1 MCTLCMN
8 KSQFQSLIQEQGM
21 NLTDDQWQAVAYP
34 LTAQAVFAG
43 PGSGKTM
50 VITMRAA
57 YLHLVEG
64 LSPEQLLIF
73 TFTRK
78 SASELKHRLSQLN
91 PVLSRVHAGTFHS
104 LFLRLYAK
112 YYGVLPQLITDGEN
126 RKLIRQILRKGS
138 RNPDDELIEEAM
150 QTITLVKNSAS
161 DPAQLM
167 IQRKPELLF
176 VFRQYEAMK
185 SHMGKWDFD
194 DILLQFYRHLDDR
207 GFLEF
212 LHSQFRS
219 VMVDEFQDT
228 SHVQWL
234 VLQKLCQDVIP
245 LTVVG
250 DDDQSIYGFRGAQ
263 SSVIQLFL
271 SSYPNAN
278 EVILAKNFRSVD
290 PIIASASQL
299 IAHNVERREKR
310 FEGMVGDGAVP
321 VLHVFPDE
329 WTEAVA
335 IAKKVML
342 LAQKGDRSVGILART
357 NHQLY
362 FVVEALWKQGITFSV
377 HDAALLPYKQFDVQN
392 LIKWLKVASRVATL
406 QETQQVFNQF
416 LIGNGYQYAND
427 EPAFHLRANTG
438 EDWLTKVVAWDQ
450 FGRAQAFLV
459 LIAKVNTMSASVAY
473 HEVWRAYQPYFE
485 KQKRRRR
492 DDQGSSAVRLVE
504 NGIPPLQSLREWLE
518 SVNTRIHLLTMR
530 VSPIQVLTMH
540 GAKGLEFDAV
550 FLLGLHDSALPHR
563 KVVAQKYDAA
573 IGLAE
578 ERRLFYV
585 GCTRAKQRLWLSY
598 SKRAGKLMC
607 NPSPFLDEMYISADH
622 RSFSKLKGV
631 TATNREYNYEDPKC
645 GVLCSHRLFGEG
657 KIISVSPFIDKG
669 NKVVIQFKQVGDKMF
684 YWEKALEFG
693 HLKIK

>member
-1 MCTLCMN
+1 MRTLRMN
-8 KSQFQSLIQEQGM
+8 KSQFQTLIQEQGM

-34 LTAQAVFAG
+34 LAAQAVFAG

-64 LSPEQLLIF
+64 LAPEQLLIF

-78 SASELKHRLSQLN
+78 SASELRHRLSQLN
-91 PVLSRVHAGTFHS
+91 PVLSRVNAGTFHS

-126 RKLIRQILRKGS
+126 RKLIRQVLRNSS
-138 RNPDDELIEEAM
+138 RNPEDELVEEAM
-150 QTITLVKNSAS
+150 QTITLVKNSSS
-161 DPAQLM
+161 DPEQLM

-176 VFRQYEAMK
+176 AFRQYEDMK
-185 SHMGKWDFD
+185 SQMGRWDFD
-194 DILLQFYRHLDDR
+194 DILLHFYKQLDDR
-207 GFLEF
+207 GFVEF
-212 LHSQFRS
+212 LHSQSRS

-234 VLQKLCQDVIP
+234 ALQKLCKDVIP

-271 SSYPNAN
+271 STYPHAN

-299 IAHNVERREKR
+299 IAHNLERREKR
-310 FEGMVGDGAVP
+310 FEGMVGDGALP
-321 VLHVFPDE
+321 VLNVFPDE

-335 IAKKVML
+335 IATKIMP
-342 LAQKGDRSVGILART
+342 LAQKGNRSIGILART
-357 NHQLY
+357 NYQLY
-362 FVVEALWKQGITFSV
+362 SVVEALWQQSITFSV

-392 LIKWLKVASRVATL
+392 LIKWLKVASRTATL

-416 LIGNGYQYAND
+416 LIGNGYHYANY
-427 EPAFHLRANTG
+427 EPVFHLYANNSNN
-438 EDWLTKVVAWDQ
+438 WITKVASWDR
-450 FGRAQAFLV
+450 FGLSQAFLK
-459 LIAKVNTMSASVAY
+459 LFEKVNTMSASAAY

-485 KQKRRRR
+485 KRKGSRH
-492 DDQGSSAVRLVE
+492 DDKGSSAVRLVE
-504 NGIPPLQSLREWLE
+504 KGIPPLQSLREWLE
-518 SVNTRIHLLTMR
+518 SVNTRIHMLTMR

-550 FLLGLHDSALPHR
+550 FLLGLHDSVLPHR
-563 KVVAQKYDAA
+563 KVVAQKHDAA

-578 ERRLFYV
+578 ERRLLYV
-585 GCTRAKQRLWLSY
+585 GCTRARQRLWLSY
-598 SKRAGKLMC
+598 SKREGNIMC
-607 NPSPFLDEMYISADH
+607 NPSPFLDEMHIFSD
-622 RSFSKLKGV
+622 RQSFSKLKGV
-631 TATNREYNYEDPKC
+631 TATNRE
-645 GVLCSHRLFGEG
+645 
-657 KIISVSPFIDKG
+657 
-669 NKVVIQFKQVGDKMF
+669 
-684 YWEKALEFG
+684 
-693 HLKIK
+693 